1 MNYSKPTLLTVLG
14 AFLPLVLLSACTPG
28 GSPSTPQPAT
38 AQPAAVSGQSDD
50 LDEQSGLETPIAVGE
65 IPFSSYENV
74 VAGPSRRLVEVPGF
88 WPMGLD
94 GDRVVSINF
103 QDQEV
108 YLTDL
113 ATGEITQISQDGV
126 QKVWAALSGDT
137 VAWISSEGQIE
148 LAADEITS
156 DSADNHLF
164 INHIYVFDLNTG
176 EQRRITGED
185 APRTQLAIDGQ
196 RLVWAD
202 KRNELGA
209 FYADYDIYAYD
220 LETDVEIP
228 VAVAPGEQQFPR
240 IDDDLLLWLDNRA
253 NPDAGGSLAGC
264 GNCPENRKD
273 IYLYDFETGSSRP
286 LVEDEWLKMTPTI
299 GSGRVAWIGFHGQ
312 KEGDVFVMEL
322 ETGEIKQVTQTP
334 DPESNPQLDG
344 DRLLWTVI
352 SACDAIAVDALG
364 REITFDN
371 GAYLLDME
379 SGSLQ
384 RLSGETEPLAFIAGG
399 QATLTE
405 GCMTGYE
412 TYVVELDE

>member
-14 AFLPLVLLSACTPG
+14 ALLILVLLSACTPG
-28 GSPSTPQPAT
+28 GSPAT
-38 AQPAAVSGQSDD
+38 ARPADVSGQSDD
-50 LDEQSGLETPIAVGE
+50 LDDQSGPETPMAVGE
-65 IPFSSYENV
+65 VPLSSYENA

-88 WPMGLD
+88 WPLGLD
-94 GDRVVSINF
+94 KGRAVSINF

-113 ATGEITQISQDGV
+113 FTGEITQISQDGV

-148 LAADEITS
+148 LPAEEITS
-156 DSADNHLF
+156 ESADNHLF
-164 INHIYVFDLNTG
+164 INHIYVYDLNTG
-176 EQRRITGED
+176 EQRRITSED

-202 KRNELGA
+202 KRNEMGA

-220 LETDVEIP
+220 LETELEIP
-228 VAVAPGEQQFPR
+228 VAVASGEQQFPR
-240 IDDDLLLWLDNRA
+240 IDGDLLIWLDNRA
-253 NPDAGGSLAGC
+253 NPDPDSSLSGC
-264 GNCPENRKD
+264 SNCPENRKD
-273 IYLYDFETGSSRP
+273 IYLYDFETGTSRP
-286 LVEDEWLKMTPTI
+286 LVEDQWLKMTPAI
-299 GSGRVAWIGFHGQ
+299 GGGRVTWIGFPGQ

-344 DRLLWTVI
+344 DWLLWVVI
-352 SACDAIAVDALG
+352 SACDAIAIDALG

-384 RLSGETEPLAFIAGG
+384 RLSGEKEPRAFIAGG
-399 QATLTE
+399 QATITE

-412 TYVVELDE
+412 TFVVELDE

>member
-1 MNYSKPTLLTVLG
+1 M
-14 AFLPLVLLSACTPG
+14 
-28 GSPSTPQPAT
+28 
-38 AQPAAVSGQSDD
+38 
-50 LDEQSGLETPIAVGE
+50 AVGE
-65 IPFSSYENV
+65 VPFSSYENA

-88 WPMGLD
+88 WPLGLD
-94 GDRVVSINF
+94 KGRAVSINF

-113 ATGEITQISQDGV
+113 STGEITQISQDGV
-126 QKVWAALSGDT
+126 QKVWAALSGDIVT
-137 VAWISSEGQIE
+137 WISSEGQIE
-148 LAADEITS
+148 LPAEEITS

-164 INHIYVFDLNTG
+164 VNHIYVYDLNTG

-185 APRTQLAIDGQ
+185 APRTQLAVDGQ

-220 LETDVEIP
+220 LETDVETP

-240 IDDDLLLWLDNRA
+240 IDGDLLIWLDNRA
-253 NPDAGGSLAGC
+253 NPDAGGDMAGC
-264 GNCPENRKD
+264 SNCPENRKD
-273 IYLYDFETGSSRP
+273 IYLYDFETGTSRP
-286 LVEDEWLKMTPTI
+286 LVEDQWLKMTPTI
-299 GSGRVAWIGFHGQ
+299 RGGRVTWIGFPGQ

-322 ETGEIKQVTQTP
+322 ETGEIKQVTHTP

-344 DRLLWTVI
+344 DRLLWVVI
-352 SACDAIAVDALG
+352 SACDAIAIDALG

-371 GAYLLDME
+371 GAYLLDMK

-412 TYVVELDE
+412 TFVVELDE